1 MSRGSEFR
9 NRVLAQKTV
18 WSAGA
23 YDALSAR
30 FIEAAGFDALM
41 TSGFGVS
48 ASFLGQPDA
57 ELYTMSENLTV
68 VRNVVSA
75 VNVPVIA
82 DIDTGYG
89 NAINVMRTIREFEAS
104 GVSAVIMED
113 QVAPKRCPICVGGVE
128 VIPMDEGVAKIQAAV
143 EARRDPNMLIIART
157 DVVDPAAAMER
168 GRAYVA
174 AGADMIQPISKC
186 FKDIGGLRAMREAVG
201 VPLSLQLLGWLEK
214 LSADEV
220 EEVAGMATY
229 ALVPLM
235 TVASALKEN
244 LAALA
249 ERRSTSGLPRP
260 VTDHNSFIDFI
271 GFPQIEELQKR
282 YLKTA

>member
-1 MSRGSEFR
+1 MSRGPEFR
-9 NRVLAQKTV
+9 NRILAQKTV

-128 VIPMDEGVAKIQAAV
+128 VIPMDEGVA
-143 EARRDPNMLIIART
+143 RSR
-157 DVVDPAAAMER
+157 
-168 GRAYVA
+168 
-174 AGADMIQPISKC
+174 
-186 FKDIGGLRAMREAVG
+186 
-201 VPLSLQLLGWLEK
+201 
-214 LSADEV
+214 
-220 EEVAGMATY
+220 
-229 ALVPLM
+229 
-235 TVASALKEN
+235 
-244 LAALA
+244 
-249 ERRSTSGLPRP
+249 RRSRP
-260 VTDHNSFIDFI
+260 GAIPTC
-271 GFPQIEELQKR
+271 
-282 YLKTA
+282 